1 MFGFLALCLSLFS
14 VRRLNFFLFIFF
26 FFACVQLLISCKI
39 PMILQFYNMLKKK
52 PAIFL

>member
-14 VRRLNFFLFIFF
+14 VRRLNFFF